1 MYKVRLKE
9 KYISEVVPRMK
20 EELGYTNIMS
30 VPKITKIVVNV
41 GLGRI
46 IKDSK
51 DDLKRISIDV
61 ENIVGQ
67 KPVVTKAKK
76 AISNFKTRIGMPLGL
91 TVTLRGAKM
100 YEFLDRLVNIALP
113 QVRDFRGLS
122 KKSFDRNGNYNIGL
136 KEHIIFPEVGKDDIK
151 TIFGMEININTTA
164 KTDEEAYGLLKNMGL
179 PIVEKINR

>member
-9 KYISEVVPRMK
+9 KYISEVVPKMK
-20 EELGYTNIMS
+20 EEFGYTNIMS

-46 IKDSK
+46 IRDSK
-51 DDLKRISIDV
+51 DNLKKISNDI

-76 AISNFKTRIGMPLGL
+76 AISNFKTRIGMPVGL

-100 YEFLDRLVNIALP
+100 YEFLDRLANVTLP

-122 KKSFDRNGNYNIGL
+122 KKSFDGNGNYNIGL
-136 KEHIIFPEVGKDDIK
+136 KEHLIFPEVAKDDIK
-151 TIFGMEININTTA
+151 TIFGLEININTSA
-164 KTDEEAYGLLKNMGL
+164 QTDKEAYSLLKNIGL
-179 PIVEKINR
+179 PIVEKNNR